1 MGNIPFF
8 SKIAVVYMAGFQIIV
23 YIYVPCLM
31 KFIMSRISQL
41 HRYRKHLEERY
52 NKLVERA
59 NDYKY
64 EDECKSDRSAFKA
77 MKVLEKLNRLK
88 YLDNELTVNPVM

>member
-1 MGNIPFF
+1 
-8 SKIAVVYMAGFQIIV
+8 
-23 YIYVPCLM
+23 
-31 KFIMSRISQL
+31 MSRVSQL
-41 HRYRKHLEERY
+41 FKYRKHLEERY
-52 NKLVERA
+52 RKLIERA

-88 YLDNELTVNPVM
+88 YLDKDITSNSIA

>member
-1 MGNIPFF
+1 
-8 SKIAVVYMAGFQIIV
+8 
-23 YIYVPCLM
+23 
-31 KFIMSRISQL
+31 MSRVNQL
-41 HRYRKHLEERY
+41 FRYRRHLEERY
-52 NKLVERA
+52 RKLIERA

-88 YLDNELTVNPVM
+88 YLDKDITSNSIA